1 MYYIDIIILSI
12 IILIIVFLIY
22 DVYKKNIKI
31 IKKFEMYT
39 EFDYNKLGPIKFI
52 DKQDPLQVL
61 GYFPNG
67 EGEDGK
73 LSTEQLKIIKDNG
86 LSMATIRI
94 PRGVRGSKGDTGT
107 QGPKGDEGPKGE
119 DGELFIGPP
128 GKDGSP
134 APVCTNGRDA
144 PACIPCK
151 QGIPGNPAPSCGPAD
166 SGQPGSPARQ
176 CTPCQPGPRGD
187 PAPACKP
194 TPAPG
199 TPGGA
204 QHGNSAENCNCQCSP
219 CNPIQCTDT
228 VNLKKIQGDNLV
240 INTNTNINK
249 NINMA
254 NNKVI
259 CIGSS
264 CITKNIIDR
273 INNI

>member
-1 MYYIDIIILSI
+1 MYYIDMIILSI

-31 IKKFEMYT
+31 IKKFEMYK
-39 EFDYNKLGPIKFI
+39 EFDYNKLGIIKFV
-52 DKQDPLQVL
+52 DKNDPLQVL

-73 LSTEQLKIIKDNG
+73 LSTEQLKIIEDNN
-86 LSMATIRI
+86 LNITTIKI
-94 PRGVRGSKGDTGT
+94 PRDVR
-107 QGPKGDEGPKGE
+107 GPKGE
-119 DGELFIGPP
+119 DGKLFIGPP
-128 GKDGSP
+128 GKDGNP
-134 APVCTNGRDA
+134 APACTNGRDA

-151 QGIPGNPAPSCGPAD
+151 QGPPGNPAPSCGPAEP
-166 SGQPGSPARQ
+166 GQPGSPAKQ
-176 CTPCQPGPRGD
+176 CKPCQPGPRGD
-187 PAPACKP
+187 PAPACIP
-194 TPAPG
+194 APAPG

-204 QHGNSAENCNCQCSP
+204 RHGNSAKNCNCQCLP

-228 VNLKKIQGDNLV
+228 VNLKKIQGDDLV

-273 INNI
+273 IINI